1 MYTIKCHGTG
11 NSQIELSPHCESVTP
26 AVISITSFINT
37 SASAT
42 PLPPPILTDMSL
54 KTFLE
59 LISSSGLDEGPLR
72 ADADHGQ
79 PGWVP
84 AGAVGIPPR
93 AAVAVHDGGG
103 RGPGEGGYGDT
114 GGKIIKLYRVTILRG
129 NNLLHLL
136 T

>member
-1 MYTIKCHGTG
+1 
-11 NSQIELSPHCESVTP
+11 
-26 AVISITSFINT
+26 
-37 SASAT
+37 
-42 PLPPPILTDMSL
+42 MSL
-54 KTFLE
+54 KTFLK
-59 LISSSGLDEGPLR
+59 LISSSGLHEGPLR

-79 PGWVP
+79 PGGLP

-114 GGKIIKLYRVTILRG
+114 GGKIIELNRVTILRG
-129 NNLLHLL
+129 NNLLL